1 MENRETILEE
11 VKKTIC
17 KDRNYLYGKP
27 EQSFTEIAKVWSFYL
42 GIDLKAEDAAIMLA
56 LFKVARMKTSVSF
69 NKDNFL
75 DAIGYIACAFEV
87 ATERV
92 AEENEN
98 VKNYVAE
105 VRGEIGEIKE
115 GNVAEKL
122 PLNDV
127 TKKPDCFGTF
137 EECRECLDFCW
148 CNRSC
153 KNRKLQDNLGP
164 CIPACFGTYDNSLD
178 CKTCLYEMKCVLKKN
193 EKEFEQAE
201 KEKEENSDCT
211 PVCFGNFEESP
222 VCLDMCWCPK
232 SCKTKTL
239 SESNMDCVPACFE
252 CYDGGTDCKVCLYE
266 EACEEACVESC
277 AVEEKVKEEKP
288 VEEKPKHKK
297 KNKKKNNKKS
307 VDK

>member
-75 DAIGYIACAFEV
+75 DAIGYFACAFEV

-92 AEENEN
+92 EEENKN
-98 VKNYVAE
+98 VKKYVAE
-105 VRGEIGEIKE
+105 VRGEIGEIKKGDAVE
-115 GNVAEKL
+115 AL
-122 PLNDV
+122 PLDR
-127 TKKPDCFGTF
+127 TKTPDCFGNF
-137 EECRECLDFCW
+137 RQCAECLDFCW
-148 CNRSC
+148 C
-153 KNRKLQDNLGP
+153 Q
-164 CIPACFGTYDNSLD
+164 
-178 CKTCLYEMKCVLKKN
+178 
-193 EKEFEQAE
+193 
-201 KEKEENSDCT
+201 
-211 PVCFGNFEESP
+211 
-222 VCLDMCWCPK
+222 K

-239 SESNMDCVPACFE
+239 SESSMDCVLACFE

>member
-122 PLNDV
+122 SLNDV

-137 EECRECLDFCW
+137 
-148 CNRSC
+148 
-153 KNRKLQDNLGP
+153 
-164 CIPACFGTYDNSLD
+164 
-178 CKTCLYEMKCVLKKN
+178 
-193 EKEFEQAE
+193 
-201 KEKEENSDCT
+201 
-211 PVCFGNFEESP
+211 
-222 VCLDMCWCPK
+222 
-232 SCKTKTL
+232 
-239 SESNMDCVPACFE
+239 
-252 CYDGGTDCKVCLYE
+252 
-266 EACEEACVESC
+266 EEACVESC